1 MLGTD
6 GPLHVGTDGPTYM
19 GTDGPKKPGT
29 DGPELQQTSQ
39 ITKQLWNTR
48 IHQKYKFMNVKS
60 GLNIGSKKRL
70 L

>member
-48 IHQKYKFMNVKS
+48 IYQKYKFMNVKS